1 MPIFI
6 PLDKTF
12 NIFQPKLKQEF
23 VKGARYVI

>member
-6 PLDKTF
+6 FIDKTF
-12 NIFQPKLKQEF
+12 NIFQPNLKQAF